1 MVVDERSRHELYT
14 RLEELLGPEAAT
26 TLIEHLPP
34 VGWADVATK
43 HDFVALDQRM
53 ELRFA
58 RIDDRFVAVDARFD
72 HMEARFD
79 ERFNLVD
86 ERFNVLHERFT
97 ALDEKFNLIDVRFGA
112 INDRF
117 GAIDEKFNL
126 LDVRFGAIDEKFVG
140 LGWRFDGLDDRMK
153 GATSDLRATFEHEL
167 RAQTTTM
174 VFGLVSVVLTMAALA
189 FALVRF
195 T

>member
-1 MVVDERSRHELYT
+1 MVVDERSRHALYR
-14 RLEELLGPEAAT
+14 RLEEVLGPEAAT

-43 HDFVALDQRM
+43 HDLATLDQRI

-58 RIDDRFVAVDARFD
+58 HVD
-72 HMEARFD
+72 EP
-79 ERFNLVD
+79 FNRVD
-86 ERFNVLHERFT
+86 ERFNRVDERM
-97 ALDEKFNLIDVRFGA
+97 DERIST
-112 INDRF
+112 
-117 GAIDEKFNL
+117 
-126 LDVRFGAIDEKFVG
+126 
-140 LGWRFDGLDDRMK
+140 
-153 GATSDLRATFEHEL
+153 ATSDLRATFERELRAQGTTFGHDL

-174 VFGLVSVVLTMAALA
+174 VFGLVGVVLTMAALA